1 MQKNVP
7 ITIANIIPYSD
18 SLYLVDAVRELLTK
32 EDIPYNKPKP
42 NIIGSVSY

>member
-7 ITIANIIPYSD
+7 IIPYSD
-18 SLYLVDAVRELLTK
+18 SLDLVDSVSELLTK

-42 NIIGSVSY
+42 NRSSVSY